1 MSNPFE
7 MNNRRGSSPPLEM
20 NDQEIIPEEPTMR
33 SVGLMSAQSVGLYG
47 SIGSRPTPSFGSPP
61 LGFSLPGPGL
71 KRDLRQGKGKEI
83 CTKEWSGKVAVPKEW
98 KVDNLEQVPE
108 DFPLERTSREIE
120 ADGSEVASR
129 ISDALRMLSIE
140 AEYDDEK
147 AKAKCRTDDFV
158 SFRIRLFAATEAGQP
173 VVVEVQ
179 RRSGSAASF
188 MRSCR
193 AILNAAEGKEA
204 ETSKMKGPPSFKKP
218 IGQMKCLEGIAG
230 VQKEQESKAAF
241 EKAVELLRSQ
251 ELDIN
256 VLGMED
262 LILLTDIDKTS
273 VATARYVSKNIVTEE
288 DYVREVVTRELE
300 RNVFPGSDLVSD
312 KMEEKM
318 QMLALKL
325 LTNAFDVTVKDGSLK
340 NATASQEWYSE
351 CVIPRLMT
359 QLKTANDSPNA
370 ACMAACAMKS
380 LLTCSQDALNHVDEL
395 GGAQAFVEA
404 RTVGEKVHE
413 KLATEAGECINIIE
427 TST

>member
-7 MNNRRGSSPPLEM
+7 MNNRHGSSPPSGM

-33 SVGLMSAQSVGLYG
+33 SVGLMSAPSVGLHG
-47 SIGSRPTPSFGSPP
+47 SIGSRPTPSFGG

-71 KRDLRQGKGKEI
+71 KRDFRHGKGKEI
-83 CTKEWSGKVAVPKEW
+83 CTKEWSGKVVVPKEW
-98 KVDNLEQVPE
+98 KVDSLEQVPE

-193 AILNAAEGKEA
+193 AILNSAEGKET
-204 ETSKMKGPPSFKKP
+204 ETPQMKGPPSFKKP

-230 VQKEQESKAAF
+230 VQKEQESKDAF
-241 EKAVELLRSQ
+241 EKAVELLRSE

-262 LILLTDIDKTS
+262 LVLLTDTEKTS
-273 VATARYVSKNIVTEE
+273 GPTALYVSKNIVTEE
-288 DYVREVVTRELE
+288 DYIREVVTRELE
-300 RNVFPGSDLVSD
+300 RNVFPESDLVSD

-318 QMLALKL
+318 QKLALKL
-325 LTNAFDVTVKDGSLK
+325 LTNAFDVTAKNGSLK
-340 NATASQEWYSE
+340 DAVGSQEWFSE
-351 CVIPRLMT
+351 CVIPLLMT
-359 QLKTANDSPNA
+359 QMKSANDSPNA

-380 LLTCSQDALNHVDEL
+380 LLSCSHDALRYVDEL
-395 GGAQAFVEA
+395 GGAEAFLEA

-413 KLATEAGECINIIE
+413 KLATEAAECITIIE
-427 TST
+427 AST